1 MRGDPRSRL
10 GTRIRSVAVRT
21 RPDPPPI
28 VLASESPRRREL
40 LAALGVEFAALP
52 PQIDESSAEA
62 DPACRALALALA
74 KATTVAGRTPQALV
88 LAADTIVVAPDGS
101 LLGKPPDAAA
111 ACAMLDALRGRVHR
125 VVTGVA
131 AIRGRRTRTECA
143 STTVRMRSYSP
154 AEVERYVARGE
165 PFDKAGGYAIQ
176 DRAFAPAAAI
186 EGCRCGVIGLPLWSA
201 RRLLA
206 AAGGVVTDPPAIE
219 PCPACPL
226 RDGPA
231 AACRRER

>member
-1 MRGDPRSRL
+1 MRGRR
-10 GTRIRSVAVRT
+10 
-21 RPDPPPI
+21 DPPPL

-40 LAALGVEFAALP
+40 LAALGVEFAARP
-52 PQIDESSAEA
+52 PAIDESSAES
-62 DPACRALALALA
+62 DPDRRAVALALA
-74 KATTVAGRTPQALV
+74 KARTVAGGAPQALV

-111 ACAMLDALRGRVHR
+111 AYAMLDALRGRLHR

-131 AIRGRRTRTECA
+131 AVRGGRARTECA
-143 STTVRMRSYSP
+143 STAVRMRSYSR
-154 AEVERYVARGE
+154 AEVERYVSRGE

-176 DRAFAPAAAI
+176 DRAFAPAAGV
-186 EGCRCGVIGLPLWSA
+186 EGCLCSVIGLPLWSA

-206 AAGGVVTDPPAIE
+206 AAGGVATDPPARE

-226 RDGPA
+226 RDSA
-231 AACRRER
+231 AAAGRRGG